1 MQLVTLIMPEYDVEL
16 LERTNVSLTPIV
28 ALTQTTKFISV
39 NDAGFIGIKGVLN
52 DWIRQGIEEST
63 REEIHGRSNN
73 ATFATILTFNNGL
86 IKTDVVQQGTGNAG
100 RDINYGNVTNQ
111 SAERDWINRG

>member
-1 MQLVTLIMPEYDVEL
+1 MDM
-16 LERTNVSLTPIV
+16 
-28 ALTQTTKFISV
+28 TKFISV

-73 ATFATILTFNNGL
+73 AAFATTLTFNNGL